1 MTRKLTSENPMN
13 SNDNEYDDLTALA
26 NIGEARQKDIRAWF
40 GAPTYQDYAALSAS
54 EVKARFKDEGK
65 LFTLKDI
72 EESIADARE
81 RAQLPAQRNQW
92 VATSNVT
99 ANTPTGEKG
108 WEYIAAFVVEF
119 KARKV
124 EGIEKEREINARPL
138 EITKDGTWGDV
149 TGEKPTV
156 VEGEELY
163 QWMLGQVREEVPA
176 EPEKAPR
183 IEPEEEA
190 PAEEK
195 PAEAPPVR
203 LKITEVRAFQ
213 PPEIEIPAATG
224 KAGKPFNGF
233 LREGE
238 PFKIQVSFDLLGPGA
253 DDLTKKQIPYGAQFL
268 TRKLPIG
275 GRAVLGDTEPDTLS
289 EGQRSYTAELA
300 EVSLAPGIYHL
311 RALARLQ
318 STPPIGDFLEVPLLQ
333 VV

>member
-1 MTRKLTSENPMN
+1 MTTRLTGEDPTN
-13 SNDNEYDDLTALA
+13 SNDNEYDDLTVLKH
-26 NIGEARQKDIRAWF
+26 IREARQRDIKAWF
-40 GAPTYQDYAALSAS
+40 GVRTYQDYAALSAS
-54 EVKARFKDEGK
+54 EVEARFKDEGK

-72 EESIADARE
+72 EESIADAQNH
-81 RAQLPAQRNQW
+81 AQSSAQRNADPASANV
-92 VATSNVT
+92 VANSP
-99 ANTPTGEKG
+99 AREKG
-108 WEYIAAFVVEF
+108 WEYIAAFAVEF

-124 EGIEKEREINARPL
+124 EGIEKAREINVRPV
-138 EITKDGTWGDV
+138 EITKNGIWGDV

-156 VEGEELY
+156 VEGEKLY
-163 QWMLGQVREEVPA
+163 QWMLSQVREEVPA

-190 PAEEK
+190 PAEGK
-195 PAEAPPVR
+195 PAKAPPVR

-213 PPEIEIPAATG
+213 PSEIEIPTAISE
-224 KAGKPFNGF
+224 AGKPFTGF
-233 LREGE
+233 LRGGE
-238 PFKIQVSFDLLGPGA
+238 PFKIQVSFNLVGPGA
-253 DDLTKKQIPYGAQFL
+253 DDLAKKQIPYGIQFF
-268 TRKLPIG
+268 TYELPTG
-275 GRAVLGDTEPDTLS
+275 ERAVLGDTEPDTLS